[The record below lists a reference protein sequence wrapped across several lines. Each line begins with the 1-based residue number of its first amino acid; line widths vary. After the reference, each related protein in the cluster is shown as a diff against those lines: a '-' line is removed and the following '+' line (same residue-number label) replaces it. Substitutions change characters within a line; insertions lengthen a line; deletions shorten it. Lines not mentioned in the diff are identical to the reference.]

1 MSPLLSISFLIDLRS
16 GSVTVAARIRAFF
29 LTVIMR
35 GIVIVIADPAATP
48 QSIQDQT
55 SRPNS

>member
-29 LTVIMR
+29 LTVVMR
-35 GIVIVIADPAATP
+35 SIVIVIANSAAP
-48 QSIQDQT
+48 
-55 SRPNS
+55 P